1 MVKQNVNILFF
12 LLFTLTNIS
21 TPLPLTGHSHL
32 LSLFFHF
39 KFLPFITFISNHF
52 FSLSLDILYQ
62 LILSSSLVSEV
73 AIDAFIELLK
83 LFYKKHTHVSST
95 KTTHLIVCF
104 LGFFFFFFVFLIIRT
119 LIAFLSQC
127 YSFSQKLVVIILIVI
142 VVGICNTMISD
153 ILTDLITTLILGL
166 AIPRILN
173 ILELLNQME
182 EFVKL
187 FFFFFYVTILII
199 L

>member
-1 MVKQNVNILFF
+1 MLIFYSF

-32 LSLFFHF
+32 LSLFFFFFYFSWVFHF

-52 FSLSLDILYQ
+52 FSLSLDVLYQ

-83 LFYKKHTHVSST
+83 LFYKRHTHVSST

-104 LGFFFFFFVFLIIRT
+104 LGFFFFFF
-119 LIAFLSQC
+119 C
-127 YSFSQKLVVIILIVI
+127 
-142 VVGICNTMISD
+142 
-153 ILTDLITTLILGL
+153 
-166 AIPRILN
+166 
-173 ILELLNQME
+173 
-182 EFVKL
+182 L
-187 FFFFFYVTILII
+187 FNY
-199 L
+199 